1 MNHSVSS
8 SFADCRTLKMGRK
21 KRGDQSKKRN
31 RALKDCLLNQM
42 IWRCFIIHIRDN
54 LVLFRRFR
62 GPVILV
68 SSLTFDSTWIISD
81 ERSFLVRDTPESN
94 VKPRKN
100 IYLCIYIYMCVY
112 INPVIRVRKRKTPSN
127 PHESH
132 GRKGGGEGKEERGG
146 IPFLTDLRR
155 RSGDPATASL
165 SPGRNWFECQGVA
178 DLEVR
183 PRIWPSGQDRSP
195 KFSFTEFR
203 FKRLRLFSGVYLSN
217 FSVKQ
222 CVLEFLII
230 FF

>member
-112 INPVIRVRKRKTPSN
+112 INPVIRVRKRKTSSN

-132 GRKGGGEGKEERGG
+132 GRKGGGKGKRREGES
-146 IPFLTDLRR
+146 PFWRIYG
-155 RSGDPATASL
+155 GDPAI
-165 SPGRNWFECQGVA
+165 R
-178 DLEVR
+178 R
-183 PRIWPSGQDRSP
+183 PHH
-195 KFSFTEFR
+195 
-203 FKRLRLFSGVYLSN
+203 
-217 FSVKQ
+217 
-222 CVLEFLII
+222 
-230 FF
+230 